1 MRIALTPRT
10 SEFYELFARAGA
22 NALEVA
28 RLVDRPGYT
37 HVQADLADR
46 AAVEATFATHVP
58 QRVVQCA
65 DLRIVHQQFFDI
77 VPVAVARLCVDIGGE
92 PQFER

>member
-1 MRIALTPRT
+1 VLDGADQIERNGFLQHIVERPSAD
-10 SEFYELFARAGA
+10 FRA
-22 NALEVA
+22 
-28 RLVDRPGYT
+28 
-37 HVQADLADR
+37 
-46 AAVEATFATHVP
+46 VP